1 MNAIRLLATA
11 ALLALSAAA
20 AASPTDTGLD
30 APALAW
36 DCARPGAPTYAE
48 VRDTFGVHDF
58 HRAHRASVHLREV
71 IKRACADGA
80 DALLLVRRSDP
91 TGTARFI
98 ANARP

>member
-11 ALLALSAAA
+11 ALLALSTAA

-30 APALAW
+30 APTLAW

-48 VRDTFGVHDF
+48 VRDTFGVRDF
-58 HRAHRASVHLREV
+58 HRAHRASLHLREV

-80 DALLLVRRSDP
+80 DALLLVQRAGDGATPRFLARRDD
-91 TGTARFI
+91 
-98 ANARP
+98 